1 MPPRI
6 ARLAG
11 LGAFGACA
19 GLIALFLLIAW
30 ISRPTRTGG
39 IDPTLAWIVWIALAG
54 VFAEAYLYADLDNV
68 ARIVDRVVQTLDRN
82 PQILTQVL
90 KTVDTAVNSLNSG
103 LTGQPPSGAAAPTSR
118 PPQ

>member
-11 LGAFGACA
+11 LGAFGASA

-54 VFAEAYLYADLDNV
+54 VFAALIILHVVLGRQLLRLAQGADL
-68 ARIVDRVVQTLDRN
+68 RHPL
-82 PQILTQVL
+82 
-90 KTVDTAVNSLNSG
+90 
-103 LTGQPPSGAAAPTSR
+103 
-118 PPQ
+118 